1 MRNTFI
7 VIIMICL
14 GVIAYGV
21 YAYIQDNKNLEQAS
35 KNEQNNNSRL
45 FTEKETER
53 EENNDEDTSSFRA
66 LDHEIERSAK
76 INLIN
81 NEQSVDTSHS
91 DNPPEINMTISFST
105 YKQAEKTFSAGI
117 VIANNHTGTIQSC
130 HLEINTAS
138 GQNIR
143 QEVDIINQSTVS
155 GCRFNEVDLSP
166 LTTPSSTNFW
176 QVAFEGNNISG
187 DTSMVISREVTSF
200 DELNSLMKPSL
211 SMNISRTNN

>member
-35 KNEQNNNSRL
+35 KNGQSNNSKL
-45 FTEKETER
+45 FTEEVEGG
-53 EENNDEDTSSFRA
+53 ENDNEDTSSFLA

-81 NEQSVDTSHS
+81 NEQLVATDHS
-91 DNPPEINMTISFST
+91 DDPLEINMTISFSA
-105 YKQAEKTFSAGI
+105 YEQAEQAFSAGI
-117 VIANNHTGTIQSC
+117 IVANNHTGTIQSC
-130 HLEINTAS
+130 NLEINTAS

-143 QEVDIINQSTVS
+143 QEVDIVDQSTVS
-155 GCRFNEVDLSP
+155 GCRFNDVDLSP
-166 LTTPSSTNFW
+166 LTDPSPTNFW
-176 QVAFEGNNISG
+176 QIAFEGNNISG
-187 DTSMVISREVTSF
+187 DTSMVISREITSF
-200 DELNSLMKPSL
+200 NELNSLMEPSL
-211 SMNISRTNN
+211 NMNIGRINN